1 MPSFAFA
8 AAWPD
13 KPLSIIVPFP
23 PGGTS
28 DVIARLITGPLGDAL
43 KATVVVENKTGANGA
58 IGAAAVAQSTNEHTM
73 LLSDM
78 SRWRSTR

>member
-1 MPSFAFA
+1 MTTRRTFLKAGAAARRCRMPAFAFA

-28 DVIARLITGPLGDAL
+28 DVIARLIIRPARRH
-43 KATVVVENKTGANGA
+43 A
-58 IGAAAVAQSTNEHTM
+58 
-73 LLSDM
+73 
-78 SRWRSTR
+78 RRPP